1 MFTPRVTRGVADE
14 DCEGR
19 ATKGDDGSI
28 VGSDAQERGRVAP
41 AAVGWRCHAPGGPVA
56 EELGT
61 AIQRQLV

>member
-1 MFTPRVTRGVADE
+1 MRIAKDVPRKATTVASS
-14 DCEGR
+14 
-19 ATKGDDGSI
+19 GSN
-28 VGSDAQERGRVAP
+28 AQERGRVAP